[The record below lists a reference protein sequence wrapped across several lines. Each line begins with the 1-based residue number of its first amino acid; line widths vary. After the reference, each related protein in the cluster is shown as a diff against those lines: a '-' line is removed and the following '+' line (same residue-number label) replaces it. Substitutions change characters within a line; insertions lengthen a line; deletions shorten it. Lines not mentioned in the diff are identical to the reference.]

1 MYFFITIE
9 DLSDL
14 VIIIRPSKSVD
25 VVEGNVVTITC
36 TVEGGAPSTLGWY
49 KDGMELI
56 ENASVGLSHTS
67 TNNVVL
73 TLRNVT
79 RSGGGTH
86 TCIAVAATGDV
97 VRESVT
103 VNVLSEL

>member
-1 MYFFITIE
+1 MYFFTVE
-9 DLSDL
+9 DLPDL
-14 VIIIRPSKSVD
+14 VIIIRPFTSVD
-25 VVEGNVVTITC
+25 VVEGNAVTITC

-49 KDGMELI
+49 RHGMELI

-79 RSGGGTH
+79 RSDDGTH

-97 VRESVT
+97 VREGVT
-103 VNVLSEL
+103 VNILSEL

>member
-1 MYFFITIE
+1 MVF
-9 DLSDL
+9 
-14 VIIIRPSKSVD
+14 IRPSTSVD
-25 VVEGNVVTITC
+25 AVEGNTVTITC

-49 KDGMELI
+49 RRGMELI

-79 RSGGGTH
+79 QSNDGTH
-86 TCIAVAATGDV
+86 TCIAVTTAGDV
-97 VRESVT
+97 VRKSVA
-103 VNVLSEL
+103 VNVLSEP